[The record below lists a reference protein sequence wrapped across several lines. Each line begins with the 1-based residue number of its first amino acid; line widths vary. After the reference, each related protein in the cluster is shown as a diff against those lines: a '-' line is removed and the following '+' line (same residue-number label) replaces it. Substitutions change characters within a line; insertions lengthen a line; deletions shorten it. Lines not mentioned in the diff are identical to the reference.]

1 LTPIEEDVV
10 LSEIMMNSSYL
21 NLILKKQKISVSD
34 NVVVLNHRDVLR
46 LFGYKKG
53 HYQREFWKINKF
65 NEMVWFSKLYPN

>member
-53 HYQREFWKINKF
+53 HYQREVWKINKF

>member
-1 LTPIEEDVV
+1 V

-34 NVVVLNHRDVLR
+34 NVVMLNHRDVLR
-46 LFGYKKG
+46 LFGYKKE
-53 HYQREFWKINKF
+53 HYQREVWKINRF